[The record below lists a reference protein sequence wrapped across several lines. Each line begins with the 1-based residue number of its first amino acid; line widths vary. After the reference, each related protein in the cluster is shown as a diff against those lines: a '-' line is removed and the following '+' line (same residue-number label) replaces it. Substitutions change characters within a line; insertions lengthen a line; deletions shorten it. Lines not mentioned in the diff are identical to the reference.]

1 MWNLEQTIQMNLS
14 MKKKQT
20 QTKRREL
27 WLPGRGGWA
36 DGGLGSADAK
46 GVYKMDK
53 QQGPAV

>member
-1 MWNLEQTIQMNLS
+1 MNLS